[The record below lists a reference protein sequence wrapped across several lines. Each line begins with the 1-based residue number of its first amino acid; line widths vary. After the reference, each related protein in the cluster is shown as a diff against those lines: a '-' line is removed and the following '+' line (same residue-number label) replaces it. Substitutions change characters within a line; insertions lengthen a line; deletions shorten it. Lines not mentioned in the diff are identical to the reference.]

1 MKTRLKVSRK
11 VIGYIDTEI
20 EVEASSPKEAIEKL
34 QSAEFCDSLCAG
46 HMKSKNIKIIDECPG
61 LDYHDETLD
70 STTNI
75 VVEPFAYVTYEDD
88 STHIFGIVPRCPKC
102 EESMHRSTLH
112 GYDWSC
118 DHCGEDF
125 MDGEAVWNYIDLK

>member
-11 VIGYIDTEI
+11 VISYVDTEI
-20 EVEASSPKEAIEKL
+20 EVEASSPKEAIKKL
-34 QSAEFCDSLCAG
+34 QSASFCDSLCAA
-46 HMKSKNIKIIDECPG
+46 HIEDKDIRIIDEYPS
-61 LDYHDETLD
+61 LDYHDEILN
-70 STTNI
+70 STSNI

-118 DHCGEDF
+118 NYCGEDF
-125 MDGEAVWNYIDLK
+125 MDGEAVWDCIDLK